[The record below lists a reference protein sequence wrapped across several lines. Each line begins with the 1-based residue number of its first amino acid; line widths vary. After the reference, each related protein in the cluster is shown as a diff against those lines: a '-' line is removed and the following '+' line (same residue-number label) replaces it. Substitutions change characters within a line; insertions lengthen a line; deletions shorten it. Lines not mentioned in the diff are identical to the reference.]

1 MEFDVKGRIKFFAE
15 QLRYSVA
22 GMTSADELFEIQLEL
37 GSDGYNKLY
46 DIVYNGDKISEED
59 FDEIKQSYFAAQQD
73 KAYLYEN
80 GLFFSDNSFFEY
92 YSDDEFKNMVKY
104 QLEENGINETKD
116 IDTTFINL
124 LRGAT
129 TEKFLSDKGV
139 EVKVKGTNLEDRQKD
154 LKRIMERYI
163 KQGYN
168 PYLLMRKI
176 NLEYERL
183 SKDESDI
190 EKLGQEKL
198 ICAKS
203 QMLMERMEAVSPYK
217 PIFNM
222 AEKLGELMEEE
233 KQMMKDENYDNMDE
247 LQEKIDKQKELLTKR
262 IEASG
267 FDLDELASVINS
279 KKDYIQESEH
289 GFNYQSPNYAMFHG
303 LQEANRRIQSIKLH
317 QEKQN
322 QL

>member
-22 GMTSADELFEIQLEL
+22 EMTSADELSEIQLEL
-37 GSDGYNKLY
+37 GSDGYDKLY
-46 DIVYNGDKISEED
+46 DIVYSGGKITEKD
-59 FDEIKQSYFAAQQD
+59 FDEIKQSYFEAQQD
-73 KAYLYEN
+73 KTYLYEN
-80 GLFFSDNSFFEY
+80 GLFFNDNYFFEY
-92 YSDDEFKNMVKY
+92 YSDDEFKDMVKY

-116 IDTTFINL
+116 INTTFINL
-124 LRGAT
+124 LRGST

-139 EVKVKGTNLEDRQKD
+139 EVKVKGTELEDRQKD

-183 SKDESDI
+183 SKEESDV

-198 ICAKS
+198 VCAKS
-203 QMLMERMEAVSPYK
+203 QMLMERMEALSPYK

-233 KQMMKDENYDNMDE
+233 KQLMKDENYDNMDE
-247 LQEKIDKQKELLTKR
+247 IQEKIDKQKELLTKR
-262 IEASG
+262 IESSG
-267 FDLDELASVINS
+267 FDLDELAIVINS
-279 KKDYIQESEH
+279 KKDYIKESEH
-289 GFNYQSPNYAMFHG
+289 GFNYQSPNYAMFVG
-303 LQEANRRIQSIKLH
+303 LQEANRRIQSIKLR
-317 QEKQN
+317 QEKQT

>member
-1 MEFDVKGRIKFFAE
+1 MEFDIKGRIKFFAE

-22 GMTSADELFEIQLEL
+22 GLADNEDLSQIRFEL
-37 GSDGYNKLY
+37 GDEGYSKLY
-46 DIVYNGDKISEED
+46 DIVYSGNKISEQD
-59 FDEIKQSYFAAQQD
+59 FDEIKQSYFKAQQE
-73 KAYLYEN
+73 KFIVPSMGN
-80 GLFFSDNSFFEY
+80 DNSFFEY
-92 YSDDEFKNMVKY
+92 YNDEEFKDMIKY
-104 QLEENGINETKD
+104 QLEENGINNT
-116 IDTTFINL
+116 INVDEVMLDL

-129 TEKFLSDKGV
+129 TEKFLGDKGV

-154 LKRIMERYI
+154 LRRIIERYI

-168 PYLLMRKI
+168 PYPLMRKI
-176 NLEYERL
+176 NEEYNEL
-183 SKDESDI
+183 SKNENEVD
-190 EKLGQEKL
+190 KAAQAKL

-222 AEKLGELMEEE
+222 AEKLGELLEEE

-262 IEASG
+262 IESSG
-267 FDLDELASVINS
+267 FDLNELASVINS
-279 KKDYIQESEH
+279 KKDYIKESEN

-303 LQEANRRIQSIKLH
+303 LQEANRRIQSIKLR
-317 QEKQN
+317 QQKQN